1 MKKILF
7 VSAVFLCICLAEA
20 RAPLES
26 YKRYMIVLVHGIG
39 ANTLSPHDYTAD
51 SKKEEVK
58 DKPRK
63 SAIWDRSKDD
73 MVDENWQ
80 GDIGGNLQKR
90 GFLGHVVW
98 YDFYEPWKSPIYD
111 SKRSGFEESLSRYL
125 GDRNIKEST
134 EKKGSLLKND
144 TIRDSE
150 GRWYLKNPMSYMFY
164 DYWKIEKSANY
175 EYLPTIAYSEQ
186 EAFDYCTRNCLAEGG
201 YGCSTSAKNECL
213 KNINVET
220 QYFGRTAQTYWL
232 HEFFLKYLKIKF

>member
-26 YKRYMIVLVHGIG
+26 YKRYMIVLVHGVG
-39 ANTLSPHDYTAD
+39 AKTLSPHDYTAD
-51 SKKEEVK
+51 AQEYE
-58 DKPRK
+58 DLEITRK
-63 SAIWDRSKDD
+63 SAIWDSTPDD
-73 MVDENWQ
+73 MDDKNWQ
-80 GDIGGNLQKR
+80 GNIGGNLQAR

-98 YDFYEPWKSPIYD
+98 YDFYEPWRSPIYD

-125 GDRNIKEST
+125 GDRNIKEFT
-134 EKKGSLLKND
+134 EKKDSLLKND
-144 TIRDSE
+144 TIHDSE
-150 GRWYLKNPMSYMFY
+150 GRRYLKNPMSYMFY
-164 DYWKIEKSANY
+164 DYWKIEKNANY